1 MSEEIVNWSPE
12 SMLEVTIKQPDDFLK
27 IRETLTRIGVAS
39 RKDKTLYQSCHILHK
54 QGKYYIT
61 HFKELFA
68 LDGKKATLTENDIQR
83 RNTISI
89 LLQDWNLI
97 DIVDRSQAENKAPL
111 SQIKVLPFKEK
122 KEWNLSA
129 KYNMGKKIDEN
140 KEEGIKCVI
149 VNTKTTIITQK
160 DEDKNTLTV
169 YNYDGKNGE
178 HTFIG
183 RDTVCITRGG
193 ALEDEAG
200 LSLISAFQNS
210 KAFMLNT
217 RAAMLTCDNKL
228 TSALLFEKFGIPTPR
243 TAFVSNE
250 KNIKT
255 GLDMIGGKFPIIMKT
270 LTGTQGVGVIKIES
284 YEGLMATVQAMWKLN
299 AEVLIQEYM
308 ECDFDVRTFVVDNK
322 IFASTKRTHSSYD
335 FRSNTHRGAEAEPYK
350 LSEEE
355 IELVLKTARVSRAYM
370 CGVDHIVYKGKPYIL
385 EINGSPG
392 SGADYEGYQYKDYY
406 SDPAPAGRIDG
417 ETMMSYVVDW
427 VSDRTHW
434 DRQSLI
440 ECGWLETIDL
450 DEIGK
455 VRVKFDTGNGS
466 AACALHAD
474 EILESKG
481 KIVKW
486 KYDGK
491 VYTKPKHGTS
501 EVFRSNATNEPSEI
515 RPTILMDLT
524 FNGFTYKD
532 VEIGLDQRPRSG
544 SDLLVNRDLM
554 RQMNISVNPNRTFVL
569 SKRLRPIDKKGK
581 QDKVGFEK

>member
-1 MSEEIVNWSPE
+1 MLVPKFREFITEQDLDRKAKPITIAIV
-12 SMLEVTIKQPDDFLK
+12 T
-27 IRETLTRIGVAS
+27 VADS
-39 RKDKTLYQSCHILHK
+39 KDP
-54 QGKYYIT
+54 
-61 HFKELFA
+61 KENTTADLISKA
-68 LDGKKATLTENDIQR
+68 CKK
-83 RNTISI
+83 
-89 LLQDWNLI
+89 
-97 DIVDRSQAENKAPL
+97 K
-111 SQIKVLPFKEK
+111 
-122 KEWNLSA
+122 
-129 KYNMGKKIDEN
+129 
-140 KEEGIKCVI
+140 GIKCVI

-255 GLDMIGGKFPIIMKT
+255 GLDMVGGKFPIIMKT

-406 SDPAPAGRIDG
+406 SDPEPSGRIDG

-450 DEIGK
+450 DEVGK

-474 EILESKG
+474 EIIESKG